1 MESDTD
7 WTDYIDD
14 YDGIE
19 ESDWYDD
26 HQDLYAQIPDLLNRV
41 PAAFSSDVHIEGLDA
56 TDVFG
61 LNEVLASSVEKPGSE
76 QPR

>member
-26 HQDLYAQIPDLLNRV
+26 HQGLYAQIPDLPNRV
-41 PAAFSSDVHIEGLDA
+41 PAVFSWCPHRRIRRNRRLRS
-56 TDVFG
+56 
-61 LNEVLASSVEKPGSE
+61 
-76 QPR
+76 Q

>member
-26 HQDLYAQIPDLLNRV
+26 HQGLYAQIPDLLNRV
-41 PAAFSSDVHIEGLDA
+41 PAAFS
-56 TDVFG
+56 
-61 LNEVLASSVEKPGSE
+61 
-76 QPR
+76 